1 MNKIILSIGLTL
13 ALTSLAPAA
22 MVTDFNNTGGVI
34 ADNGAAGLVQT
45 ITTTYQGTITA
56 VSLSF
61 NISGGYNGDL
71 YGYLSYNDGV
81 NPPAKTLEVLNR
93 MGGGSTV
100 ASGAGF
106 AGVTLMDGGSLGNIH
121 AALPGAG
128 TAVAVG
134 SYLPDSAGVTFAS
147 TFGGMNAGG
156 TWTLA
161 FFDRVAGDQSTLG
174 SWSLNID
181 VAQVPEPINVALGV
195 FGAVFAGVAVVRR
208 RRRLW

>member
-81 NPPAKTLEVLNR
+81 HPAQTLEVLNR

-147 TFGGMNAGG
+147 TFGGMKAGG

-161 FFDRVAGDQSTLG
+161 FFDRLASDQSTLG
-174 SWSLNID
+174 GWSLNIEG
-181 VAQVPEPINVALGV
+181 AQVPEPINVALGV

>member
-81 NPPAKTLEVLNR
+81 TAKTLEVLNR

-181 VAQVPEPINVALGV
+181 VAPVPEPINVALGV

>member
-71 YGYLSYNDGV
+71 YGYLSYNDGG
-81 NPPAKTLEVLNR
+81 NPAKTLEVLNR

>member
-22 MVTDFNNTGGVI
+22 IVPYLNGTGGVI

-45 ITTTYQGTITA
+45 ITTSDQGSLTT

-61 NISGGYNGDL
+61 TIAGGYNGDL

-81 NPPAKTLEVLNR
+81 TAKTLEVLNR

-181 VAQVPEPINVALGV
+181 VAPVPEPINVALGV